1 MLVDDQVTFTPPSIA
16 NDFRDNFVESKT
28 SRNLSHDSEPPK
40 LRSVNDRQKS
50 DMHTRHFASTCS
62 FLLSRGII
70 HFNQQL
76 KIN

>member
-1 MLVDDQVTFTPPSIA
+1 MLVDDQVTFTPPSID
-16 NDFRDNFVESKT
+16 NDFRHNCVESKT

-40 LRSVNDRQKS
+40 LRNINNMQKS
-50 DMHTRHFASTCS
+50 DLHRRHFASTCS